1 MAGSLLLP
9 RFITSQ
15 SDYLQDDFRPFINTS
30 AQALAAEIVALK
42 KVSGQYKTGSS
53 TLKQLQAQ
61 LTATRNAYKTIEAV
75 LEYYYPRHC
84 KAYLNGPP
92 LNHLDPFPVKEQF
105 KSDTYYVVAPGE
117 YGRSIP
123 LDQLDTDHYRG
134 DRRVIA
140 PVGLQALDELV
151 SDEEAADNK
160 EEILRLASQ
169 LEETFLAVQVALE
182 KRNYFYD
189 FEMAEAARLEL
200 VRILSLGISGFDT
213 PGSLNALPET
223 AVALQ
228 GTQKLLEPILQKAT
242 TAQQQQTQALY
253 KGAVTYLG
261 KHNNFEKFDRLDF
274 LTQYLNPLYKVL
286 GEMQKEQGM
295 QSSAERWGKTPS
307 WNAYSTNIFDADF
320 LNPYFYSL
328 LRKEDDSEALRQLG
342 RQLFYDSSL
351 SGNGQM
357 NCASCHKPELAFT
370 DGQKTSLANKDG
382 KRVLRNSPSLINAV
396 FSDRFFYDLRAYDL
410 EDQAGHVIE
419 NHLEFNTTFDA
430 IVAKL
435 KANEKYKEEFEAVFG
450 KKEISRYQF
459 SSALA
464 SYVISLRSFNSP
476 FDQYVQGKIKTIDPK
491 VKQGFNLFMGKAA
504 CATCHYVPSFS
515 GLIPPLYQENESEVL
530 GVLQQPGSM
539 MPDTDAG
546 RINNGIPEDG
556 EDIYRGSF
564 KTTTVRN
571 AKVTAPYFHNGAYT
585 TLEEVIDFYN
595 HGGAGGAGL
604 GYEVSNQTLSPDA
617 LNLSKKEIEALIAFI
632 NSLTDN
638 PYGSKP

>member
-30 AQALAAEIVALK
+30 AQALATEIVALK
-42 KVSGQYKTGSS
+42 KVSGQYKTGSG

-61 LTATRNAYKTIEAV
+61 LTATRNAYKSIEAV

-151 SDEEAADNK
+151 SSEEAADNK

-242 TAQQQQTQALY
+242 RAQQQQTQALY
-253 KGAVTYLG
+253 KGAITYLA

-328 LRKEDDSEALRQLG
+328 LRKEDDCEALRQLG

-357 NCASCHKPELAFT
+357 NCASCHKPEQAFT

-464 SYVISLRSFNSP
+464 SYVISLCSFNSP

-504 CATCHYVPSFS
+504 CATCHYVPTFS

-546 RINNGIPEDG
+546 RINNGIPEDK

-571 AKVTAPYFHNGAYT
+571 AKLTAPYFHNGAYT

-604 GYEVSNQTLSPDA
+604 GYEVSNQTLSPDS